1 MQKSAHPEV
10 LMDEDGIQITN
21 SQITTPKGEFPI
33 DDIDA
38 VESHIAKPVW
48 GPLALSVL
56 GTLNLAIA
64 SQSAFWLDFA
74 ASGVML
80 GGGLFWWIRGTK
92 YVLTLILPQG
102 EVDVWLASRE
112 SQLQQA
118 LHIIQQRLDQR
129 RNRDR
134 A

>member
-1 MQKSAHPEV
+1 MQKSKQPKA

-33 DDIDA
+33 NDIDA
-38 VESHIAKPVW
+38 VESRIAKPVW

-64 SQSAFWLDFA
+64 FQSAFWLDFA

-80 GGGLFWWIRGTK
+80 GGGLLWWIRGTK
-92 YVLTLILPQG
+92 YVLTLTLPQG
-102 EVDVWLASRE
+102 KVDVWFAHRE
-112 SQLQQA
+112 SQLQQT
-118 LHIIQQRLDQR
+118 LHIIQQRLNR
-129 RNRDR
+129 RQDRDNT
-134 A
+134 